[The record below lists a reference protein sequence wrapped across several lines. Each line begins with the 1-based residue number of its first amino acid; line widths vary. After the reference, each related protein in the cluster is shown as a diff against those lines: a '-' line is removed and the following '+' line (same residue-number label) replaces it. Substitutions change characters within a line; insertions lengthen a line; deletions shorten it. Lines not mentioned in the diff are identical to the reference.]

1 MVAQEALTLQ
11 VWVRFD
17 SGTTILPYGVMV
29 NTLLS
34 KSGFLSSNLSGATL
48 NKYDMNVENPI
59 KELLEANIEELD
71 KLYKFLELVNLLN
84 EQYVLDWLD
93 RLNEISVR

>member
-1 MVAQEALTLQ
+1 MIME
-11 VWVRFD
+11 
-17 SGTTILPYGVMV
+17 
-29 NTLLS
+29 
-34 KSGFLSSNLSGATL
+34 
-48 NKYDMNVENPI
+48 NVI

-71 KLYKFLELVNLLN
+71 KLYKFLELANLLN